1 MKRKLCG
8 VKFHLAQKFIE
19 REIREIKF
27 CEIEFQKRKIR
38 NFAGLDL
45 KF

>member
-8 VKFHLAQKFIE
+8 VKFHLARKFIE
-19 REIREIKF
+19 REICEIKF
-27 CEIEFQKRKIR
+27 CEIEFLKCGIR
-38 NFAGLDL
+38 NFTGLDL